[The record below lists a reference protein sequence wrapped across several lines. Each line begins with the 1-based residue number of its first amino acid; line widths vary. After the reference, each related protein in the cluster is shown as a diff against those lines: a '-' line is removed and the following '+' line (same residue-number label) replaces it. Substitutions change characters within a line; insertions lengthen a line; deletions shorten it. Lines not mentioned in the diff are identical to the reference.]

1 MPTATPLQI
10 VKKTHGSKEK
20 LVEAVVGLVDPIEG
34 ESDDDHKRRLRNA
47 PNAKL
52 LHLVKIGERVKELGG
67 RDAVVKKVLE
77 LKGQPKDH
85 EYADKLRKLSFG
97 RLLDMLGSVER
108 RAAGKAKKAPRQQR
122 KNRKHGA

>member
-10 VKKTHGSKEK
+10 VKEKHGSKEQ
-20 LVEAVVGLVDPIEG
+20 LVETVAGLVEPIEG
-34 ESDDDHKRRLRNA
+34 ESADEHKRRLRNV

-52 LHLVKIGERVKELGG
+52 LHLMAVGERVKELGG

-85 EYADKLRKLSFG
+85 EYGDSLRKLSQG
-97 RLLDMLGSVER
+97 RLLDLLGSAQR

-122 KNRKHGA
+122 KHRTHR